1 MPRPAEAP
9 TIEAAKPV
17 PEKAPAAPNASTSP
31 APAGDKAAEQATAPV
46 PAAPAPAT
54 PTPPPLSACRLAL
67 TDAIAIAPSIPDIH
81 GAGGC
86 GGEDL
91 VRLEAVVLPDKRQVT
106 LKPPAIL
113 RCAMASQIADWVRT
127 DIAPL
132 TLSLGSVISVLDN
145 FDSFE
150 CRGRNRVVG
159 APLSEHGRANALDV
173 RAFKLAN
180 GQAISLTDRT
190 VSREVRENV
199 LHSVCA
205 RFMTVLGPGSD
216 GYHEDHIH
224 LDLMQRRNNYK
235 ICQWYVWDAMP
246 QTAPLLP
253 ADRPEEAPP
262 REVAAEPDAA
272 KPDSATPKPAAASPA
287 TKKRR

>member
-1 MPRPAEAP
+1 MK
-9 TIEAAKPV
+9 I
-17 PEKAPAAPNASTSP
+17 
-31 APAGDKAAEQATAPV
+31 
-46 PAAPAPAT
+46 
-54 PTPPPLSACRLAL
+54 
-67 TDAIAIAPSIPDIH
+67 
-81 GAGGC
+81 
-86 GGEDL
+86 DL
-91 VRLEAVVLPDKRQVT
+91 RGVVDRHDQVVLHDDVRWIGVIDRAAQIVWIAVDG
-106 LKPPAIL
+106 LIQGV
-113 RCAMASQIADWVRT
+113 RSQCEAERHLAGIE
-127 DIAPL
+127 
-132 TLSLGSVISVLDN
+132 S

-150 CRGRNRVVG
+150 CRGQNRIVG
-159 APLSEHGRANALDV
+159 AKMSEHGRANALDIRAIRLKSGRVV
-173 RAFKLAN
+173 RP
-180 GQAISLTDRT
+180 TDPGVSEDFRIAMRT
-190 VSREVRENV
+190 
-199 LHSVCA
+199 SVCT
-205 RFMTVLGPGSD
+205 RFTTVLGPGSD